1 MSPMDDTVEDDTVDD
16 VLEEVASTAEEVVAE
31 QQEVAQRARHLKQ
44 ERVRHSSWVEAW
56 DRQPAPSLL
65 ERMRAVTRRLAETTS
80 RLSRATAR
88 QMAQEGASRRAIA
101 RRLGVS
107 HQRVTTLLNRQGA
120 GPGDQA
126 D

>member
-1 MSPMDDTVEDDTVDD
+1 MHETVDD

-31 QQEVAQRARHLKQ
+31 QQEVAERARHLKQ
-44 ERVRHSSWVEAW
+44 ERARRSSWVEAW

-65 ERMRAVTRRLAETTS
+65 ARLRAGSRRLAETTS
-80 RLSRATAR
+80 RFSRVTAR
-88 QMAQEGASRRAIA
+88 EMAAEGASRRAIA

-107 HQRVTTLLNRQGA
+107 HQRVTSLLNRQGA
-120 GPGDQA
+120 GSGDPA

>member
-1 MSPMDDTVEDDTVDD
+1 MHETVDD

-31 QQEVAQRARHLKQ
+31 QQEVAERARHLKQ

-56 DRQPAPSLL
+56 DRQPAPGLL
-65 ERMRAVTRRLAETTS
+65 ARLRAGSRRLAETTS
-80 RLSRATAR
+80 RLSRAAAR
-88 QMAQEGASRRAIA
+88 GMADEGASRRAIA

-107 HQRVTTLLNRQGA
+107 HQRVTSLLNRQGA
-120 GPGDQA
+120 GSGDPA